1 MMHFSVPFLT
11 LALLG
16 ILISG
21 AFTADENDPE
31 EYLKKA
37 NDELQ
42 SHLHILTNVQWDQAS
57 NITQENEDK
66 VVRANGCFLLHK

>member
-1 MMHFSVPFLT
+1 MHFSVPFLT
-11 LALLG
+11 VALLG
-16 ILISG
+16 LLISG
-21 AFTADENDPE
+21 AFTADKNAPE

-42 SHLHILTNVQWDQAS
+42 SHLHLLTKVQWDQAS

-66 VVRANGCFLLHK
+66 VVRANGCFLLHG